1 MKTFIIHVKG
11 ILILFVSIFIFYN
24 RYVSAFKSRGS
35 ERQGDSIQ
43 GVHLL
48 ARAGTI
54 GLHLKIFFQPF
65 QN

>member
-1 MKTFIIHVKG
+1 MKIFIIHVKG

-24 RYVSAFKSRGS
+24 RYVSVFKSRGS
-35 ERQGDSIQ
+35 ERQCDSIQ
-43 GVHLL
+43 GVYLL

-54 GLHLKIFFQPF
+54 GLHFKIFFQPF